1 MSETHEK
8 APKKLENTCVAIANI
23 CKYPD
28 ETLAYICSIQIY
40 F

>member
-28 ETLAYICSIQIY
+28 EILATYI
-40 F
+40 